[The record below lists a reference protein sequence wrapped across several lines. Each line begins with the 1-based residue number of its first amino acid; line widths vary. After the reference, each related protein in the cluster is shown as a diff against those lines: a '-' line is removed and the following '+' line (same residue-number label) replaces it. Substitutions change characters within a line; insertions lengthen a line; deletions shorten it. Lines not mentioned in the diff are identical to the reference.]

1 LNASK
6 QANNLPSKINQKTKI
21 QSSRRQEGKTSSK
34 LPNKQTMKPGAIK
47 ATKAQTNHGNKAATK
62 RKVILSTK
70 HRKAS
75 KQASRQASQQASRQ
89 ACNEMSKQVRA
100 SQPAKQASQQASQHS
115 SQQAS
120 LKRAGKPPAKGQE
133 TQSQQTKR
141 VSKVKQAQA
150 SPTGKAATTI
160 RVYGEASTSKQQSSK
175 RRKIRKPAFSECP
188 ATSRLCAGEG
198 SETQK
203 RERERERETE
213 RARARV
219 RAQ

>member
-1 LNASK
+1 MLARNLACKKASKLAREQASHRAPGGCVGLNASK

-100 SQPAKQASQQASQHS
+100 SQPAKQASKQAS
-115 SQQAS
+115 
-120 LKRAGKPPAKGQE
+120 KRASIRA
-133 TQSQQTKR
+133 
-141 VSKVKQAQA
+141 SKLA
-150 SPTGKAATTI
+150 
-160 RVYGEASTSKQQSSK
+160 
-175 RRKIRKPAFSECP
+175 
-188 ATSRLCAGEG
+188 
-198 SETQK
+198 
-203 RERERERETE
+203 
-213 RARARV
+213 
-219 RAQ
+219 